1 MNDDRGGAAPE
12 PPVQKQVAQ
21 RPGNL
26 LVLAALALVVG
37 AASGLVGALFRLSLQ
52 WADVQRDHWIAWA
65 HGGSF
70 AGLLLVIG
78 VSAAAVAIAAWLV
91 RRFSPHASG
100 SGIPH
105 VEAVLQG
112 ELPPAPPRL
121 LGVKFVGG
129 FLAIGFGLALG
140 REGPSVQMGANIGYM
155 IGRICRSRWPECRIL
170 LAAGAGAGLATAF
183 NSPIAGAVFVLEEL
197 VRKFELRIA
206 IAALGASAA
215 AISVARVFLGIA
227 PDFDVQTFMPA
238 SARAEV
244 IPLYMALGAV
254 AGLIGVAY
262 NRTLLGALAIADRFG
277 RFPLELRAAVVGG
290 AVGALAFFAPGL
302 VGGGDPLTQSAL
314 AGVPGLWLLP
324 FVFLV
329 RFGLGAV
336 SYAAGTPGGLFAPLL
351 VLGAQLGL
359 FFGMVCALG
368 IPTLGVP
375 PQAFAV
381 VGMGA
386 LFTAIV
392 RAPLTGIVL
401 VIEMTAAFVLL
412 LPLLGACFA
421 AMLVATLLRN
431 DPIYDSLRERTLRS
445 FSGR

>member
-1 MNDDRGGAAPE
+1 MSDDRNQPAPAMQSHAASG
-12 PPVQKQVAQ
+12 Q
-21 RPGNL
+21 GNL
-26 LVLAALALVVG
+26 LVLALLALAVG
-37 AASGLVGALFRLSLQ
+37 AASGLIGALFRLSLE
-52 WADVQRDHWIAWA
+52 WADKTRDQWIAWA

-70 AGLLLVIG
+70 AGLLVVIG

-91 RRFSPHASG
+91 RRFAPHASG

-112 ELPPAPPRL
+112 ELPPAPLRL
-121 LGVKFVGG
+121 ILVKFIGG

-140 REGPSVQMGANIGYM
+140 REGPSVQMGANLGNLIG
-155 IGRICRSRWPECRIL
+155 GGCRCRWPECRVL

-206 IAALGASAA
+206 IAALGASTA
-215 AISVARVFLGIA
+215 AISVARLFLGSA
-227 PDFDVQTFMPA
+227 PDFQVQSFADVHA
-238 SARAEV
+238 ST
-244 IPLYMALGAV
+244 IPLYMALGIL
-254 AGLIGVAY
+254 AGFAGVAY
-262 NRTLLGALAIADRFG
+262 NRTLLAALAVADRLG
-277 RFPLELRAAVVGG
+277 KYPLELRAAIIGG
-290 AVGALAFFAPGL
+290 GVGALAFFAPAL

-314 AGVPGLWLLP
+314 AGVPVLTVLPMIFLL
-324 FVFLV
+324 

-336 SYAAGTPGGLFAPLL
+336 SYAAATPGGLFAPLL

-359 FFGMVCALG
+359 FFGILCRLAFPSPEIG
-368 IPTLGVP
+368 ITPD
-375 PQAFAV
+375 AFAV
-381 VGMGA
+381 VGMAA

-412 LPLLGACFA
+412 LPLLAACFA
-421 AMLVATLLRN
+421 AMLVATLLRD
-431 DPIYDSLRERTLRS
+431 DPIYDSLRKRTMRS
-445 FSGR
+445 ATGR

>member
-1 MNDDRGGAAPE
+1 MNNPDGRRSQA
-12 PPVQKQVAQ
+12 AQ
-21 RPGNL
+21 REGNL
-26 LVLAALALVVG
+26 FALAVLALVVG
-37 AASGLVGALFRLSLQ
+37 AASGLIGAFFRLSLE
-52 WADVQRDHWIAWA
+52 WADGIRDQLISWA
-65 HGGSF
+65 HSGTF
-70 AGLLLVIG
+70 AGLVFVIG
-78 VSAAAVAIAAWLV
+78 LSAGAVAIAAWLV
-91 RRFSPHASG
+91 RRFSPLASG

-105 VEAVLQG
+105 VEAVLEGQ
-112 ELPPAPPRL
+112 LPPAPSRL
-121 LGVKFVGG
+121 ILVKFIGG
-129 FLAIGFGLALG
+129 FLSIGFGLALG
-140 REGPSVQMGANIGYM
+140 REGPSVQMGANIANL
-155 IGRICRSRWPECRIL
+155 IGKICRCSWPDCRVL

-215 AISVARVFLGIA
+215 AISVARVFLGDA
-227 PDFDVQTFMPA
+227 PDFQVQSFAPA
-238 SARAEV
+238 HAAT
-244 IPLYMALGAV
+244 IPLYMALGAL
-254 AGLIGVAY
+254 AGLAGVAY
-262 NRTLLGALAIADRFG
+262 NRTLLAALAVTDRLA

-290 AVGALAFFAPGL
+290 GVGALAFFAPGV

-314 AGVPGLWLLP
+314 AGVPALSILP
-324 FVFLV
+324 IVFLL

-359 FFGMVCALG
+359 FFGLVCRIAL
-368 IPTLGVP
+368 PAFDVTP
-375 PQAFAV
+375 EAFAV

-412 LPLLGACFA
+412 LPLLAACFA
-421 AMLVATLLRN
+421 AMLVATLLR
-431 DPIYDSLRERTLRS
+431 DEPIYDSLRERTLQSAR
-445 FSGR
+445 GR